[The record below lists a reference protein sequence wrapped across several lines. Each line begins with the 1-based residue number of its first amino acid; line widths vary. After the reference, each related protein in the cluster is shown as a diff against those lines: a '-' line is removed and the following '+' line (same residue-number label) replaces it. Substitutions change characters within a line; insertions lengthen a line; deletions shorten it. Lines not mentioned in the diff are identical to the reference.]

1 VNFHNSPLDQGL
13 LRVVGPLIVLPPWI
27 WMAVRTRHCL
37 QVITM
42 RSIPFPKR
50 TVWLI
55 KVVAVIVGIGGIVGA
70 IIQIGVPW
78 FIAILPAGVAVFFA
92 LKEDVEAVVPPKP
105 HQDATVHQSSWQE
118 YSRLRRDYIRSWK
131 WFVASLLILILNA
144 AFGDY
149 MPRPVRIVF
158 FAFGIAAIL
167 VSSIFMAV
175 KQLKWLR
182 WPCPRCGCAF
192 RGFWGR
198 LWLPKSCVYCGLP
211 RENYTKFS

>member
-1 VNFHNSPLDQGL
+1 MNFQNGPLDEGL

-55 KVVAVIVGIGGIVGA
+55 KVLAVIVGIGGVFGA

-78 FIAILPAGVAVFFA
+78 FIAMLPAGVALFFA
-92 LKEDVEAVVPPKP
+92 LKEDVEAVIPPKP
-105 HQDATVHQSSWQE
+105 HQDAAVYQSSWRE
-118 YSRLRRDYIRSWK
+118 YWRLRRDYIRSWR
-131 WFVASLLILILNA
+131 WFVASSLILILSA

-149 MPRPVRIVF
+149 VPRTVRIGV
-158 FAFGIAAIL
+158 FAFGL
-167 VSSIFMAV
+167 VAVLASSSFMGV

-198 LWLPKSCVYCGLP
+198 PWLPKSCVYCGLP
-211 RENYTKFS
+211 RENYAKFG

>member
-1 VNFHNSPLDQGL
+1 VNFKNGPVDEGL

-42 RSIPFPKR
+42 RSLPFSKR

-55 KVVAVIVGIGGIVGA
+55 KILAVIVGIGGIIGA

-78 FIAILPAGVAVFFA
+78 FIAVLPTGVALFFA
-92 LKEDVEAVVPPKP
+92 LKEDVQAVVLPKP
-105 HQDATVHQSSWQE
+105 NQDADVYQSSWQE
-118 YSRLRRDYIRSWK
+118 YWRLCRDYIRSWR
-131 WFVASLLILILNA
+131 WFVASSLILILSA

-149 MPRPVRIVF
+149 VPRTARIGV
-158 FAFGIAAIL
+158 FAFGMVATLA
-167 VSSIFMAV
+167 SIGFMSV

-192 RGFWGR
+192 CGFWGR
-198 LWLPKSCVYCGLP
+198 PWLPKSCLYCGLP
-211 RENYTKFS
+211 RENYSKFS